1 MILYDNKSLWD
12 ILLRLRG
19 SAFLSGRMWIIF
31 FINVVE
37 SVYFSSHPP
46 MEFEG
51 LCAPSPKVQF
61 ALSVPI

>member
-12 ILLRLRG
+12 ILFRLRG
-19 SAFLSGRMWIIF
+19 SAFMSGRMWIIF
-31 FINVVE
+31 LINVVE

-51 LCAPSPKVQF
+51 VR
-61 ALSVPI
+61 VPFVKLKFV